1 LLRRAEP
8 TRYLFDT
15 SAVLAH
21 HRQERIYEMAQAMFE
36 VDEAE
41 IIMASVSL
49 TEFGR
54 RLRDLGAPESVVH
67 DTLVSYQLLCAE
79 E

>member
-1 LLRRAEP
+1 
-8 TRYLFDT
+8 
-15 SAVLAH
+15 
-21 HRQERIYEMAQAMFE
+21 MAQAMFE

-41 IIMASVSL
+41 VTMASVSL

-67 DTLVSYQLLCAE
+67 DT
-79 E
+79 